1 MNSQKAVLGP
11 SGSLALKQAAGAI
24 AEFDY
29 QVFSA
34 GRIQIQRSLTPKQVH
49 PEEIKAA
56 MRIAGTTP
64 AMLCDELQ
72 VAASSVSQTISG
84 HIKSK
89 RIQTRIAE
97 IIGKPIELIWP
108 NQVVLRRSRAQIE
121 SQRQSVSARQQRNT
135 SASATAKARAPQ
147 RKPGGHPIAEEGS
160 AA

>member
-1 MNSQKAVLGP
+1 M
-11 SGSLALKQAAGAI
+11 
-24 AEFDY
+24 
-29 QVFSA
+29 
-34 GRIQIQRSLTPKQVH
+34 H

-97 IIGKPIELIWP
+97 IIGKPIDFIWP
-108 NQVVLRRSRAQIE
+108 NQVVLRRNRSQIDSQRETIAAKQQHSISRRAQYKSNEHLIE
-121 SQRQSVSARQQRNT
+121 
-135 SASATAKARAPQ
+135 
-147 RKPGGHPIAEEGS
+147 EEGR
-160 AA
+160 AV

>member
-1 MNSQKAVLGP
+1 M
-11 SGSLALKQAAGAI
+11 
-24 AEFDY
+24 
-29 QVFSA
+29 
-34 GRIQIQRSLTPKQVH
+34 H

-89 RIQTRIAE
+89 RIQTRIAD

-121 SQRQSVSARQQRNT
+121 SQRQTVSTRKQRTTSTSVT
-135 SASATAKARAPQ
+135 SMTRVPS
-147 RKPGGHPIAEEGS
+147 RKSGGHPSHKEGG